1 MDRFDL
7 DTAYWLARA
16 ARAAYPDRRDTSP
29 GQLGIE
35 RVRVFEQ
42 GVVAGFAGCW
52 GDSIVVAFQGTP
64 TPNKGGQPLDFAEA
78 VGISLDCVLTPQQD
92 VPGMIHRGF
101 ARALSTLNT
110 LMSELLCNLSDTRDR
125 PRIWLTG
132 HSLGGAMAVLA
143 AQSVSDQPGPLP
155 CVYTYGAP
163 RVGNRTFTQ
172 GYTPTHYR
180 LERRKDLVP
189 HALPLYTT
197 GLPWPLLPPPFF
209 FGLPGR
215 YKHTGIRCCID
226 GDRLKIGVPFESL
239 TDPLNTATSRLGKEH
254 NIDTY
259 LADLEKKPRI
269 IYSKPQ
275 E

>member
-1 MDRFDL
+1 MDRFEL

-35 RVRVFEQ
+35 RVGVFKQ
-42 GVVAGFAGCW
+42 GVVAGFTGRW

-64 TPNKGGQPLDFAEA
+64 TPNKGGQPLDLAEA
-78 VGISLDCVLTPQQD
+78 LGISLDCVLTPQQD

-180 LERRKDLVP
+180 IERRKDLVP
-189 HALPLYTT
+189 HALPLFTT
-197 GLPWPLLPPPFF
+197 GLHWPLLPPPFF
-209 FGLPGR
+209 SGLPGR

-226 GDRLKIGVPFESL
+226 GERLEIGRSFEPW
-239 TDPLNTATSRLGKEH
+239 TDSLNTATSRLDKEH